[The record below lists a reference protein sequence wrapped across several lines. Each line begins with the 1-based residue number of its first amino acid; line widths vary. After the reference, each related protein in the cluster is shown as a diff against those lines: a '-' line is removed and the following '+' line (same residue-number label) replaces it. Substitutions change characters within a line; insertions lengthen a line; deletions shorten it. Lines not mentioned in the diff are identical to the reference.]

1 MKLRTSMKLGLLAS
15 LIVLGTT
22 VQASGQSL
30 VVPMPATSTEPEAA
44 DKVMTAHWYGWSLIL
59 SDALTVTAAVA
70 GELLEDDGDGRGDV
84 STGGLSNAAY
94 TLAGL
99 NYVITPQVLHGVQ
112 GSAGSNLLSGML
124 RLSLPLVGAMVGE
137 KRADC
142 GPSQNVCGLQ
152 ETAEGFIV
160 GGLIAMVLD
169 ASFARTRRRVSDSRD
184 SSASSSGPSLSLSP
198 CTGLEATSESVCNS
212 GSFSLNL
219 SGGF

>member
-1 MKLRTSMKLGLLAS
+1 MQLGLLVS
-15 LIVLGTT
+15 LIILGTT

-59 SDALTVTAAVA
+59 SDALTITAAVA

-99 NYVITPQVLHGVQ
+99 NYVITPQVLHGFQ
-112 GSAGSNLLSGML
+112 GSAGNNLVSGML
-124 RLSLPLVGAMVGE
+124 RLSLPLLGAVVGSG
-137 KRADC
+137 RADC
-142 GPSQNVCGLQ
+142 APNQNVCGMQ
-152 ETAEGFIV
+152 EAAEGFIV
-160 GGLIAMVLD
+160 GGLAAMVLD
-169 ASFARTRRRVSDSRD
+169 ASFARTRRPVSDAPD
-184 SSASSSGPSLSLSP
+184 ASASSSLPGLSLSP

-212 GSFSLNL
+212 GSFSFSV